1 MKLSEL
7 KQMVAEEYTRYLA
20 EQPGDAAGAPP
31 LPMPPPMPA
40 GGPAISVSDD
50 DIQMGEDPEQMLR
63 NIYDM
68 LKAHF
73 EAEEMAAGAPPMPGG
88 PGAPPPPPPPPP
100 APDMG
105 GDMGDDMDEP
115 VDFDADEDEEEEETI
130 DENSTK
136 DSAYQKTGYKPF
148 AKKTHGT
155 SAPYGKAGK
164 KSTKNAGYD
173 AGSKS
178 LQEVKRMQKLA
189 NLIK

>member
-7 KQMVAEEYTRYLA
+7 KQMVAEEYSRYLA
-20 EQPGDAAGAPP
+20 EQPNGDAAGAPLP
-31 LPMPPPMPA
+31 PMPPPMPA
-40 GGPAISVSDD
+40 GGPTISVSDD

-88 PGAPPPPPPPPP
+88 PGGPGAPPPPP

-115 VDFDADEDEEEEETI
+115 VDFDADEDEEEEEIT
-130 DENSTK
+130 ENSTK
-136 DSAYQKTGYKPF
+136 ETKYQKTGYAPGG
-148 AKKTHGT
+148 KKSHGKN
-155 SAPYGKAGK
+155 APYGKAGK

-173 AGSKS
+173 AGSKA
-178 LQEVKRMQKLA
+178 LQEVKRMQKLT

>member
-7 KQMVAEEYTRYLA
+7 KRMVAEEYSRYLR
-20 EQPGDAAGAPP
+20 EQEEV
-31 LPMPPPMPA
+31 PMPPMPGGGGP
-40 GGPAISVSDD
+40 GGPAISVEPDD
-50 DIQMGEDPEQMLR
+50 VHVGEDPEQMLR

-73 EAEEMAAGAPPMPGG
+73 ETADMGMGAGAPPMP
-88 PGAPPPPPPPPP
+88 PAGAPPMP
-100 APDMG
+100 PDMG
-105 GDMGDDMDEP
+105 GDADMGDMDAGDNEIGD
-115 VDFDADEDEEEEETI
+115 VELDDEEEETI

-136 DSAYQKTGYKPF
+136 EAAYQKTGYKPF